1 MGYQEKQQLFDE
13 FDTMQELGIFDFF
26 KERVGNRLSPIRVDD
41 AFDEYLDEEYDL
53 SDAGDIFRNI
63 NPSEVLKDFDSMTY
77 EDEQKEWLEQNE
89 SMIQIDYQYYWIDD
103 VFAVMDEFDTPE
115 QRLYQVKKLINE
127 LHNTVNILFHENSTL
142 IKIFK
147 IVNKG

>member
-13 FDTMQELGIFDFF
+13 FDTMQELGIFDLF
-26 KERVGNRLSPIRVDD
+26 KERVGDRLSPIRIDD

-127 LHNTVNILFHENSTL
+127 LHNTANILFHENSTL